1 MTKLTISAN
10 GQITLPADVLG
21 HLGLQSGEK
30 VAVRKLPNGRVEI
43 RAAHR
48 MGAIGDIFG
57 ILKRHGRRSFSI
69 ERIDKIAARGWA
81 GKQ

>member
-1 MTKLTISAN
+1 MTKLVITSK
-10 GQITLPADVLG
+10 GQITLPEDMLE
-21 HLGLQSGEK
+21 HLGLQPGKK
-30 VAVRKLPNGRVEI
+30 VIARKLSNERVEI